1 MNRNAI
7 ILLFIA
13 NAISGVAQG
22 ISMIAI
28 PWYFATRDILGQ
40 FGLIYIIA
48 TCISVFWVPLSGSII
63 DKYDRRKIFLYLT
76 FVVGA
81 IITLISILGFQ
92 LGQLPWVLV
101 GAVFIFTFLNY
112 NLHYPCLY
120 AFVQEISEPKH
131 YAKMTSALEI
141 IGQATT
147 ILAGAG
153 ATLLLEGTE
162 NGILK
167 IFGYPLNIG
176 INISAWEIHEIFL
189 LDSSTYFIA
198 FLIILAIRYTPILRR
213 KVEQGNLLVRI
224 KIGWNYLRNEKAI
237 LWFGIL
243 SFMVFM
249 TILLEAFYLGV
260 SYINNH
266 LEATGDVYAN
276 SKIAYSAG
284 ALFIGFSIRFFFHR
298 ITIPF
303 LVVFLTAL
311 TAIVYLVLFLTK
323 SITIL
328 FIVFLVLGITNAG
341 VRVSRITYLFKN
353 VPNQFFGRAGS
364 VFFLF
369 NILMRVLLLG
379 IFTIPFFQYSNNI
392 IYAFLILSVI
402 LFITTLLLII
412 HYKSFDLS
420 LSSNQKKTAG

>member
-28 PWYFATRDILGQ
+28 PWYFATKNILEQ
-40 FGLIYIIA
+40 FGWIYIIA
-48 TCISVFWVPLSGSII
+48 TVFSVFWVPLSGSII
-63 DKYDRRKIFLYLT
+63 DKYDRKKIFLYLN
-76 FVVGA
+76 FIVGS
-81 IITLISILGFQ
+81 IIALISLYGVQIGT
-92 LGQLPWVLV
+92 LPWALV
-101 GAVFIFTFLNY
+101 GSVFVLTFLNY

-120 AFVQEISEPKH
+120 AFVQEISEPKY
-131 YAKMTSALEI
+131 YARMTSVLEI
-141 IGQATT
+141 IGQTTT
-147 ILAGAG
+147 IIAGAA
-153 ATLLLEGTE
+153 ATLFLEGTE

-167 IFGYPLNIG
+167 LFGCPLNIG
-176 INISAWEIHEIFL
+176 LDIKAWSIHEIFL
-189 LDSSTYFIA
+189 LDSLTYFIA
-198 FLIILAIRYTPILRR
+198 FSIILAIHYTPILRR
-213 KVEQGNLLVRI
+213 KMEHGNLLDRI
-224 KIGWNYLRNEKAI
+224 RIGWNYLKDEKAI

-249 TILLEAFYLGV
+249 TVLLEAFYLGV

-284 ALFIGFSIRFFFHR
+284 ALFIGFTIGYLFHR
-298 ITIPF
+298 ISIPI
-303 LVVFLTAL
+303 LVIAL
-311 TAIVYLVLFLTK
+311 TAITACVYLILFFTK
-323 SITIL
+323 SITVL
-328 FIVFLVLGITNAG
+328 FVVFLILGITNAG
-341 VRVSRITYLFKN
+341 IRVSRITYLFKN

-369 NILMRVLLLG
+369 NILMRVMLLG
-379 IFTIPFFQYSNNI
+379 IFTLPFFHLSNNI
-392 IYAFLILSVI
+392 IYAFLLLSVI

-420 LSSNQKKTAG
+420 LSSNQKRE

>member
-28 PWYFATRDILGQ
+28 PWYFATKDILGQ

-48 TCISVFWVPLSGSII
+48 TLMSVFWVPLSGSII
-63 DKYDRRKIFLYLT
+63 DKYDRKKIFLYLT
-76 FVVGA
+76 FIVGT
-81 IITLISILGFQ
+81 IIGLISILGYQ
-92 LGQLPWVLV
+92 MNGLPWFLV
-101 GAVFIFTFLNY
+101 GSVFILTFLNY

-120 AFVQEISEPKH
+120 AFVQEISEPKQ
-131 YAKMTSALEI
+131 YAGMTSALEI
-141 IGQATT
+141 IGQLTT

-153 ATLLLEGTE
+153 ATLLLEGTSE
-162 NGILK
+162 GILK
-167 IFGYPLNIG
+167 IFGFSLYIG
-176 INISAWEIHEIFL
+176 LEIDAWDIHEIFL
-189 LDSSTYFIA
+189 LDSSTYFA
-198 FLIILAIRYTPILRR
+198 GFLIILAIRYTPILRR

-224 KIGWNYLRNEKAI
+224 KTGWNYLKDEKAI

-284 ALFIGFSIRFFFHR
+284 ALLIGFTIRFLFHR
-298 ITIPF
+298 ISIPF
-303 LVVFLTAL
+303 LVVFLTAV
-311 TAIVYLVLFLTK
+311 TAMVYMILFLTK

-379 IFTIPFFQYSNNI
+379 LFTIPFFQQTNNI

-402 LFITTLLLII
+402 LFVTTLLLII

-420 LSSNQKKTAG
+420 LSSNQKRQ